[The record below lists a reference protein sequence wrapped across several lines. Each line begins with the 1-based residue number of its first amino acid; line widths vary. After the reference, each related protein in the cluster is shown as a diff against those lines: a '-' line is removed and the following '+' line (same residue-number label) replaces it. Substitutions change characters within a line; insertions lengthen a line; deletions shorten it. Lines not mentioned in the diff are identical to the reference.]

1 MDAIDDRNIQ
11 VDKVRMSERRTI
23 IFKGYPHR
31 LATTEVALLIS
42 LRYFHL
48 VSVVDG
54 RSAFISS
61 YFINANSAKIA

>member
-1 MDAIDDRNIQ
+1 MEAIDDRNIQ
-11 VDKVRMSERRTI
+11 IDEVRMSERRTI
-23 IFKGYPHR
+23 ISTGHPHR
-31 LATTEVALLIS
+31 FATTEVALLIS

-48 VSVVDG
+48 VSHVDG